1 MLCCMGGMKAVRGV
15 ALCGAPC
22 CPGEIKKVF
31 THTSVSQKA
40 TNSKYPG
47 YHEEVEAP
55 PLLAPVVSCRKDG
68 GGRARRR
75 GGELAFYGR

>member
-1 MLCCMGGMKAVRGV
+1 MGWRSVGRRAAQVRLKSV
-15 ALCGAPC
+15 L
-22 CPGEIKKVF
+22 
-31 THTSVSQKA
+31 HTSVSQKA
-40 TNSKYPG
+40 TSSKYQG